1 MALSWP
7 RLTWPAW
14 DARQAGPRWRKMS
27 ATSTPT
33 GQARGLKAHGR
44 DNGRASAGHLPQ
56 KVERAGH
63 LADRAD
69 GDAGVERRRVE
80 FLVPERT
87 RDIMLT
93 FYVIEIE
100 SSVERNSVLAN
111 DAALSARDTRPGP
124 LF

>member
-1 MALSWP
+1 MIAQDVRDLQ
-7 RLTWPAW
+7 R
-14 DARQAGPRWRKMS
+14 GM
-27 ATSTPT
+27 
-33 GQARGLKAHGR
+33 GQVRRGLRGR
-44 DNGRASAGHLPQ
+44 LHRRDELPEGAGDLAERLEGDTRA
-56 KVERAGH
+56 ERC
-63 LADRAD
+63 
-69 GDAGVERRRVE
+69 RVE

-87 RDIMLT
+87 RAIMRT

>member
-1 MALSWP
+1 MRRWAQASQGSTCPPNAAVRQRSSADMYLSW
-7 RLTWPAW
+7 RSLTGPAW

-63 LADRAD
+63 LADRVD

-80 FLVPERT
+80 FL
-87 RDIMLT
+87 M
-93 FYVIEIE
+93 
-100 SSVERNSVLAN
+100 SQ
-111 DAALSARDTRPGP
+111 
-124 LF
+124 